1 MLGAGLPVL
10 LPLPGYQA
18 VSRRTSLTMFWT
30 LLRQTELSTVS
41 ALLSDSSIAFSFL
54 NIAWSLVDYRR
65 CLRISLPR
73 VREMAWG
80 LPTAVYL
87 LYKVCTIT
95 SHILSYCLLF
105 LLSSYTTVG
114 LAVAWLLATTWAHWL
129 RTNFCTS
136 RSLEFWY
143 RAVVGV
149 ILMFTFF
156 NVKGQDTGEAMIAY
170 YFFYCSVNFTAP
182 VLLYLLQPEALS
194 LTALLS
200 LGLVITSATFLG
212 LVCLVLYYLLLHERE
227 EPEYAD
233 EVDGLSKNPKATS
246 RMGNFL
252 QP

>member
-1 MLGAGLPVL
+1 
-10 LPLPGYQA
+10 
-18 VSRRTSLTMFWT
+18 MFWT
-30 LLRQTELSTVS
+30 LLRERKIFEPSP
-41 ALLSDSSIAFSFL
+41 LLSDLSMAFSFL

-65 CLRISLPR
+65 CLRISLPHA
-73 VREMAWG
+73 REMAWG

-105 LLSSYTTVG
+105 LLSSYTAVG
-114 LAVAWLLATTWAHWL
+114 LAVAWLLATTWVHWL

-136 RSLEFWY
+136 TGLEFWY

-156 NVKGQDTGEAMIAY
+156 NVKGQDTGEFMIAY
-170 YFFYCSVNFTAP
+170 YFFYCSVNLTAP

-194 LTALLS
+194 LTVLLL
-200 LGLVITSATFLG
+200 LGFAITSATFLG

-227 EPEYAD
+227 ELEYAD

-246 RMGNFL
+246 RMVNFL

>member
-1 MLGAGLPVL
+1 M
-10 LPLPGYQA
+10 
-18 VSRRTSLTMFWT
+18 
-30 LLRQTELSTVS
+30 
-41 ALLSDSSIAFSFL
+41 AFSFL

-73 VREMAWG
+73 AREMAWG

-105 LLSSYTTVG
+105 LLSSYTAVG

-136 RSLEFWY
+136 RGLEFWY

-156 NVKGQDTGEAMIAY
+156 NVKGQDAGEAMIVY

-182 VLLYLLQPEALS
+182 ALLYLLQPEALS
-194 LTALLS
+194 LTSLLW
-200 LGLVITSATFLG
+200 LGFAITLATFLG
-212 LVCLVLYYLLLHERE
+212 LVCLVLYYLLLHDRKKL
-227 EPEYAD
+227 EYAD
-233 EVDGLSKNPKATS
+233 EVDGLSKNPKATN